1 MSSVERPEW
10 HLVKSILPP
19 KTPQKPNDSRTRR
32 PYLSA
37 IRARPP
43 SEQQTHPAALV
54 IDNGQVAGGI
64 GAKHDRA
71 EERTAGETIFPGT
84 DLRLVLSLTG
94 PS

>member
-1 MSSVERPEW
+1 MGRWLRAPAGPRADRRRCIRPALLHGAWPKDLMSSV
-10 HLVKSILPP
+10 
-19 KTPQKPNDSRTRR
+19 
-32 PYLSA
+32 
-37 IRARPP
+37 ARPP

-84 DLRLVLSLTG
+84 DLRLVLSLNG